1 MKFVKSVL
9 SSICLDSQVKPIKRV
24 VPSNLLISMIN
35 HRFYKYKTVY
45 PSKAT
50 KEFYHDM
57 KIDELNYVILRNV
70 KGFNYSNYDLTNN
83 QVLQMLDDKTLCQTI
98 YANILDITCLDYDF
112 SSMSLPNYCS
122 KYFDHVNQHNVFNLY
137 KELETMKK
145 HYEINH
151 KVDGY
156 KITEGLY
163 LIFNNPNNIIDDN

>member
-9 SSICLDSQVKPIKRV
+9 SSICLDSQIKPIKRV

-50 KEFYHDM
+50 KEFYHNM

-122 KYFDHVNQHNVFNLY
+122 KYFDHLSTFCCFIIVLEFFYIIIALNYILY
-137 KELETMKK
+137 FI
-145 HYEINH
+145 YQ
-151 KVDGY
+151 
-156 KITEGLY
+156 
-163 LIFNNPNNIIDDN
+163 NIK